1 MSLRGTPQLC
11 VVSVS
16 SCLACSASLPAS
28 PSSVELDTTPGSE
41 RKRREER
48 GRERGREGE
57 REGGRD
63 ERLEDGEE
71 RSQGRGKEVCHPVGK
86 KKTALL
92 SASQ

>member
-48 GRERGREGE
+48 GRERGREGGMKGWRMGKRGVKE
-57 REGGRD
+57 
-63 ERLEDGEE
+63 EE
-71 RSQGRGKEVCHPVGK
+71 RRCVIQLVK
-86 KKTALL
+86 KLHC
-92 SASQ
+92 

>member
-48 GRERGREGE
+48 GRE
-57 REGGRD
+57 GGRD

-71 RSQGRGKEVCHPVGK
+71 RSEGRGKEVFHPVG

-92 SASQ
+92 SGSQ